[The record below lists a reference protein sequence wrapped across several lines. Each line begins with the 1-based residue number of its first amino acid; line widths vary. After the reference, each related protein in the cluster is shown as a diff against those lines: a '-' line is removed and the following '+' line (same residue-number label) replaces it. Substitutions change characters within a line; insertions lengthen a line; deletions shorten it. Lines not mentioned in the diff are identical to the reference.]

1 MMNLLFSI
9 QKWRNSRLW
18 INILWLKMVI
28 NNEPYWMPP
37 QLFNPFKT
45 PTIRVSLKNHI
56 LHTCS
61 WWKKVYWL
69 LKYTVHMTILKT
81 SEIILYKH
89 CFYYSLFVKDTL
101 KFVSNQS
108 YYARCSFFKQV
119 HLICRIGSADY
130 CGMFSYL
137 QLKSK
142 FYNSKGN
149 IQLIFHTGK
158 HCLMF

>member
-1 MMNLLFSI
+1 MNHI
-9 QKWRNSRLW
+9 ECPRNSS
-18 INILWLKMVI
+18 ILSK
-28 NNEPYWMPP
+28 PP
-37 QLFNPFKT
+37 QSEWL
-45 PTIRVSLKNHI
+45 LKNHI
-56 LHTCS
+56 LHIHVADGR
-61 WWKKVYWL
+61 KFIGYWNTL
-69 LKYTVHMTILKT
+69 YMIILKT

-119 HLICRIGSADY
+119 HLICRIGSSDY

>member
-1 MMNLLFSI
+1 MI
-9 QKWRNSRLW
+9 
-18 INILWLKMVI
+18 
-28 NNEPYWMPP
+28 
-37 QLFNPFKT
+37 
-45 PTIRVSLKNHI
+45 
-56 LHTCS
+56 
-61 WWKKVYWL
+61 
-69 LKYTVHMTILKT
+69 ILKT

-149 IQLIFHTGK
+149 IQLIFHTGRQALFNVLAHVFVRRIK
-158 HCLMF
+158 EQLIKFSKPDKQTIFTNAYIDFTWNKLIFVEFLTEQSSNAMKCYVTRNILIYIDYSIP